1 MHVLVVDDS
10 ATIRRRAREILE
22 QAGHTCEEAENGLEA
37 IKMALS
43 NRYDLIITDIVMPVL
58 DGLKFIQRI
67 RASRNGEDVPILI
80 LSSRGD
86 EETVLRARDLRVQ
99 GYVLKPLR
107 PDVLLDRVQ
116 RIEPPGTSS

>member
-10 ATIRRRAREILE
+10 ATIRKRAREILE
-22 QAGHTCEEAENGLEA
+22 QAGHTCDEAENGLEA

-116 RIEPPGTSS
+116 RIRPTTS

>member
-22 QAGHTCEEAENGLEA
+22 QAGHTCDEAENGLEA

-67 RASRNGEDVPILI
+67 RASHSGGDVPILI

-107 PDVLLDRVQ
+107 PDILLDRIQ
-116 RIEPPGTSS
+116 RIQPAGTS